1 MPNIGYFHPEIV
13 HFVIA
18 GAGLGIF
25 FRWVSLTG
33 KLTWTNGAA
42 TALILIGAV
51 AAWFAVQSGADA
63 HGAVERIPGV
73 ARAVQL
79 HEDAGH
85 DARNVLLL
93 IAAIEI
99 VALVPVLAKWR
110 RYILAASGLIG
121 IAGAYEIYNV
131 GHLGGA
137 IVYEYAGGVGIRS
150 GDSTDVNRMMLAA
163 MYDRAQLYR
172 TQKNADGAADAFAKL
187 AAQFPADQSVQLLG
201 VESLIQDRKDF
212 TGALAA
218 LKRMPAPGDSD
229 RTRTRY
235 ETDRADAFAGA
246 GQTDSARAILT
257 ALAKR
262 FPTSKR
268 IQDKLAKLK

>member
-42 TALILIGAV
+42 TALILIGTV
-51 AAWFAVQSGADA
+51 AAWFAVTSGSDA

-93 IAAIEI
+93 ISAFELAALIP
-99 VALVPVLAKWR
+99 AFARWR
-110 RYILAASGLIG
+110 RYIIVASAIIG
-121 IAGAYEIYNV
+121 VGGAYEIYNV
-131 GHLGGA
+131 GHLGGE
-137 IVYEYAGGVGIRS
+137 IVFAYGGGVGIRS

-187 AAQFPADQSVQLLG
+187 AAQFPADQTVQLLAA
-201 VESLIQDRKDF
+201 ESLIQDKKDF

-246 GQTDSARAILT
+246 GQTDSARVILT
-257 ALAKR
+257 ELAKR

>member
-13 HFVIA
+13 HFVVA
-18 GAGLGIF
+18 GALLGIF

-42 TALILIGAV
+42 AALIIIGAV
-51 AAWFAVQSGADA
+51 AAWFAVKSGADA

-73 ARAVQL
+73 GRAVQL

-85 DARNVLLL
+85 DARAVLTVL
-93 IAAIEI
+93 AAIEI
-99 VALVPVLAKWR
+99 VALLPFLAKWR
-110 RYILAASGLIG
+110 RYVLIASGLVG
-121 IAGAYEIYNV
+121 IAGAYEVYNV
-131 GHLGGA
+131 GHLGGE
-137 IVYEYAGGVGIRS
+137 IVYAYAGGVGIRS
-150 GDSTDVNRMMLAA
+150 GDSTDVNQMVLSA

-172 TQKNADGAADAFAKL
+172 TQKNSAGAADEFAKM
-187 AAQFPADQSVQLLG
+187 AEQFPADQTVQLLA
-201 VESLIQDRKDF
+201 VESLMQDKKDF

-218 LKRMPAPGDSD
+218 LKKIPAPADSD

-235 ETDRADAFAGA
+235 DTDRADAFTGA
-246 GQTDSARAILT
+246 GQTDSARVILT
-257 ALAKR
+257 ALAKK

>member
-13 HFVIA
+13 HFVVA
-18 GAGLGIF
+18 GALLGIF

-33 KLTWTNGAA
+33 KFAWTNGAA
-42 TALILIGAV
+42 AALILIGTV
-51 AAWFAVQSGADA
+51 AAWFAVTSGADA

-85 DARNVLLL
+85 NMRNVLLFL
-93 IAAIEI
+93 SALEI
-99 VALVPVLAKWR
+99 VALIPPLAKWR
-110 RYILAASGLIG
+110 RYVLVASGIVG
-121 IAGAYEIYNV
+121 VVGAYEVYNV
-131 GHLGGA
+131 GHLGGE
-137 IVYEYAGGVGIRS
+137 IVFAYGGGVGIRS

-172 TQKNADGAADAFAKL
+172 AQKNSAGAADEFAKL
-187 AAQFPADQSVQLLG
+187 AAQFPADQSVQLLAA
-201 VESLIQDRKDF
+201 ESLIQDKKDF

-218 LKRMPAPGDSD
+218 LKRMPTPGDSD

-246 GQTDSARAILT
+246 GQTDSARVILT
-257 ALAKR
+257 DLAKR